1 MKRQPFILILL
12 LIFYFKCSNIQAQK
26 NTTLSQ
32 KVIIE
37 SSSRKLIF
45 VDSIRMNKYARA
57 SIESQQAVENK
68 PSLKEIQKVKSVSHQ
83 SNSENLESDIL
94 KKLSDSYWKTQGE
107 IKAAKTNNNLSLLE
121 ELEIT
126 SKENRLNYIEAS
138 ESIDN
143 STISPEQVKLYH
155 SFKKDF
161 TDE

>member
-1 MKRQPFILILL
+1 MKCQSFILLL
-12 LIFYFKCSNIQAQK
+12 VLIFYFKCSNIQAQK
-26 NTTLSQ
+26 NTNSSQ

-37 SSSRKLIF
+37 NATRKLVS

-57 SIESQQAVENK
+57 SIESQQAVDNK
-68 PSLKEIQKVKSVSHQ
+68 PSLKEIQKVKNVSHQ
-83 SNSENLESDIL
+83 ANSQNLESYIL
-94 KKLSDSYWKTQGE
+94 KKLSNLYWKTQGE
-107 IKAAKTNNNLSLLE
+107 IKAAKINNNLSLLE

-126 SKENRLNYIEAS
+126 SKENRLNYIEAF

-143 STISPEQVKLYH
+143 STINPEQVKLYH

>member
-1 MKRQPFILILL
+1 MKSQSFILLL
-12 LIFYFKCSNIQAQK
+12 VLIFYFKCSNIQAQK
-26 NTTLSQ
+26 NTNSSQ

-37 SSSRKLIF
+37 NDTRKLVS
-45 VDSIRMNKYARA
+45 VDSIRMNKYAR
-57 SIESQQAVENK
+57 SSSSSQDEIIKK
-68 PSLKEIQKVKSVSHQ
+68 PSIQKIQKVKSLSHQ
-83 SNSENLESDIL
+83 ANNQNLESDIL
-94 KKLSDSYWKTQGE
+94 KKLSNLYWKTQGE

-126 SKENRLNYIEAS
+126 SKENRLNYIEAF

>member
-26 NTTLSQ
+26 NTNSSQ

-37 SSSRKLIF
+37 SSSRKLIS
-45 VDSIRMNKYARA
+45 VDSIRMNKYART
-57 SIESQQAVENK
+57 SIATQQAEENK

-83 SNSENLESDIL
+83 TNNQNLESDIL
-94 KKLSDSYWKTQGE
+94 KKFSDAYWKAQGE
-107 IKAAKTNNNLSLLE
+107 IKAAKTSNNLSLLE

-126 SKENRLNYIEAS
+126 SKENRLNYIEAF

-143 STISPEQVKLYH
+143 STMSPEQVKLYH

>member
-1 MKRQPFILILL
+1 MKCQSFILLL
-12 LIFYFKCSNIQAQK
+12 VLIFYFKCSNIQAQK
-26 NTTLSQ
+26 NTNSSQ

-37 SSSRKLIF
+37 NATKKLVS
-45 VDSIRMNKYARA
+45 VDSIRMNKYARTTNG
-57 SIESQQAVENK
+57 SQQEAENK
-68 PSLKEIQKVKSVSHQ
+68 PSLKETQKVKSVSHQ
-83 SNSENLESDIL
+83 ANSQNLESDIL
-94 KKLSDSYWKTQGE
+94 KKLSNLYWKTQGE
-107 IKAAKTNNNLSLLE
+107 IKVAKTNNNLSLLE

-126 SKENRLNYIEAS
+126 LKENRLNYIEAF

>member
-12 LIFYFKCSNIQAQK
+12 LIFYFKCSSIQAQK
-26 NTTLSQ
+26 NTTSSQ

-37 SSSRKLIF
+37 SSSRKLVS

-57 SIESQQAVENK
+57 SIESQQAVDNK

-107 IKAAKTNNNLSLLE
+107 IKVAKINNNLSLLE

-126 SKENRLNYIEAS
+126 SKENRLNYIEAF

-143 STISPEQVKLYH
+143 SIISPEQVKLYH

>member
-1 MKRQPFILILL
+1 VKRQPFILILL

-37 SSSRKLIF
+37 SSSRKLIS

-57 SIESQQAVENK
+57 SIESQQVVDNK

-107 IKAAKTNNNLSLLE
+107 IKAAKTSNNLSLLE

-126 SKENRLNYIEAS
+126 SKENRLNYIEAF

>member
-12 LIFYFKCSNIQAQK
+12 LIFYFKCSSIQAQK
-26 NTTLSQ
+26 NTTSSQ

-37 SSSRKLIF
+37 SSSRKLVS
-45 VDSIRMNKYARA
+45 VDSIRMNKYART
-57 SIESQQAVENK
+57 SIESQQAVDNK

-94 KKLSDSYWKTQGE
+94 KKLSDTYWKTQGE
-107 IKAAKTNNNLSLLE
+107 IKVAKTNNNLSLLE

-126 SKENRLNYIEAS
+126 SKKNRLNYIEAF

-143 STISPEQVKLYH
+143 SIISPEQVKLYH